1 MTSINNNTENLDLY
15 EKVNFLFKNYL
26 GFPNTD
32 KTKPFFLEVGVKAN
46 NYLYGSELFL
56 DDIPISPNFNTTNTP
71 NSLNISSSVT
81 SIQTDSTGVI
91 RKFTKLQL
99 QKIPGTNRGFYC
111 LDNNNNNIL
120 SDAIQFNR
128 VTDNLGNRPYLYEL
142 FDYNQEQLFPG
153 ADTGNWIFDV
163 KNGVVNFPDETT
175 RVSDTKLPFLTF
187 YKYIGRKGI
196 SNISTND
203 IQGFNNNNDSIKLL
217 ISDISDNVYN
227 RTHIDSSFNYLKTY
241 TDNVASGLDIKE
253 SVKLA
258 TNSSLNTI
266 YFNGV
271 NGVGATLTS
280 VNNEVLSIDDISN
293 NNINDRILVKNQ
305 INKNENGIYVIKE
318 LGSITSKFKLQR
330 AVPDD
335 EGRELTGGSFV
346 FVEQGNKNANNGFVF
361 TNNGT
366 PNIGV
371 DDIDIAQ
378 FSGAGQLIMGRGLG
392 KDGNTVFIENDIY
405 DRFSTIDNSF
415 NVLENRVDTRFN
427 NFKTSV
433 DNSFNVLE
441 TNIDNSFNNVYT
453 KSFINNRIN
462 TLENDFD
469 SSFND
474 VYTKSEADTLF
485 LTGLTIN
492 QDSDI
497 SNNRNS
503 RNNIN
508 TISFDYD
515 SGLKVIDVSAGA
527 VQISLGSHWKEIKVN
542 DASGVIPV
550 GEETL
555 NLKTG
560 TGISIVP
567 NSSDDPQSLTF
578 SINAEFTDLSSVPSD
593 YTNNKGKYLR
603 VNNDETGLEFSESG
617 LEVVNEL
624 PTEDLY
630 NNQIVVRSI
639 DNTIHRYDISSNR
652 WVSVG
657 GSSNDESEY
666 KQILNFDVLTY
677 QDGLN
682 GVIIN
687 YYDNNTDITN
697 WSKIVEAE
705 YEYLPNTKQI
715 AISYNAFITSNSNI
729 TNNSLPG
736 FGNRVGIMEWVIC
749 IDNDVIINSR
759 NYVQVDLIER
769 YANIKTTIDFTENDA
784 DVDISNNVI
793 KVSES
798 KIIKIYARSIY
809 NRSENLVKLHQTQNG
824 LARPDNLE
832 VASIGNGDG
841 KPKGKNVV
849 DYKTDI
855 MDVSENTI
863 TYSSYTSINDISD
876 NWTAIDLI
884 DEYLPPYKTK
894 NILLRYTP
902 FITFSNDTYLG
913 VRGSNA
919 VIEWVFKIGDTILP
933 NSRQFI
939 HLDLI
944 ERYFTI
950 ETNIKIDE
958 PENLSKNIISEWN
971 SQKPI
976 KIFARSIF
984 NNVNNNVKLH
994 TSQLSLSQK
1003 KPTIEIV
1010 CISNYDGQTKI
1021 NTTSTS
1027 SSGGGTTNSNTSDD
1041 RIKHNEVNI
1050 TNGINIIEQLQPKY
1064 YIKTKQLYDENHNFN
1079 VNSIGEPIDNNG
1091 NKLGIQYTM
1100 EAGLI
1105 AQDVQKIPE
1114 LRHTVE
1120 GYENDFDGN
1129 LVLPQNK
1136 ALTVKYNDIFV
1147 YTVQALKEV
1156 IEKNKILE
1164 DKIANLEQIIN
1175 S

>member
-1 MTSINNNTENLDLY
+1 MTY
-15 EKVNFLFKNYL
+15 EFRIKSNRCIIWRWFK
-26 GFPNTD
+26 
-32 KTKPFFLEVGVKAN
+32 
-46 NYLYGSELFL
+46 
-56 DDIPISPNFNTTNTP
+56 
-71 NSLNISSSVT
+71 
-81 SIQTDSTGVI
+81 
-91 RKFTKLQL
+91 
-99 QKIPGTNRGFYC
+99 
-111 LDNNNNNIL
+111 
-120 SDAIQFNR
+120 
-128 VTDNLGNRPYLYEL
+128 
-142 FDYNQEQLFPG
+142 
-153 ADTGNWIFDV
+153 
-163 KNGVVNFPDETT
+163 
-175 RVSDTKLPFLTF
+175 
-187 YKYIGRKGI
+187 
-196 SNISTND
+196 
-203 IQGFNNNNDSIKLL
+203 
-217 ISDISDNVYN
+217 
-227 RTHIDSSFNYLKTY
+227 
-241 TDNVASGLDIKE
+241 
-253 SVKLA
+253 
-258 TNSSLNTI
+258 
-266 YFNGV
+266 
-271 NGVGATLTS
+271 
-280 VNNEVLSIDDISN
+280 
-293 NNINDRILVKNQ
+293 
-305 INKNENGIYVIKE
+305 
-318 LGSITSKFKLQR
+318 
-330 AVPDD
+330 
-335 EGRELTGGSFV
+335 
-346 FVEQGNKNANNGFVF
+346 
-361 TNNGT
+361 
-366 PNIGV
+366 
-371 DDIDIAQ
+371 
-378 FSGAGQLIMGRGLG
+378 
-392 KDGNTVFIENDIY
+392 
-405 DRFSTIDNSF
+405 
-415 NVLENRVDTRFN
+415 
-427 NFKTSV
+427 
-433 DNSFNVLE
+433 
-441 TNIDNSFNNVYT
+441 
-453 KSFINNRIN
+453 
-462 TLENDFD
+462 
-469 SSFND
+469 
-474 VYTKSEADTLF
+474 
-485 LTGLTIN
+485 
-492 QDSDI
+492 
-497 SNNRNS
+497 
-503 RNNIN
+503 
-508 TISFDYD
+508 
-515 SGLKVIDVSAGA
+515 
-527 VQISLGSHWKEIKVN
+527 ISLGSHWKEIKIN

-578 SINAEFTDLSSVPSD
+578 AINAEFTDLSGVPSE

-603 VNNDETGLEFSESG
+603 VNTEETGLEFSESGLEFSESG

-624 PTEDLY
+624 PTENLY

-697 WSKIVEAE
+697 WNKIVEAE

-715 AISYNAFITSNSNI
+715 AISYNAFITSNSNAI
-729 TNNSLPG
+729 NSSLSG
-736 FGNRVGIMEWVIC
+736 FGGSVGIMEWVIC
-749 IDNDVIINSR
+749 IDDNIITNSR
-759 NYVQVDLIER
+759 NYVKVDLIER
-769 YANIKTTIDFTENDA
+769 YANIKTNIIFTENDA
-784 DVDISNNVI
+784 DVDISNNII

-824 LARPDNLE
+824 LARPDNFE
-832 VASIGNGDG
+832 VASIGNACGG
-841 KPKGKNVV
+841 SSCKNVV

-863 TYSSYTSINDISD
+863 TYSSYNSINDISD
-876 NWTAIDLI
+876 NWTAIELI
-884 DEYLPPYKTK
+884 DSYLPPYKTK
-894 NILLRYTP
+894 NILLKYTP
-902 FITFSNDTYLG
+902 FVTFSNDAYLG

-958 PENLSKNIISEWN
+958 TENLSKNIISEWN
-971 SQKPI
+971 SQKSI

-1003 KPTIEIV
+1003 KPTIEII

-1021 NTTSTS
+1021 NTASTS

-1050 TNGINIIEQLQPKY
+1050 TNGINIIKQLQPKY
-1064 YIKTKQLYDENHNFN
+1064 YIKTNQLYDANHNFN
-1079 VNSIGEPIDNNG
+1079 VNSVGEPVDSNG

-1105 AQDVQKIPE
+1105 AQDVQKIPQ

-1164 DKIANLEQIIN
+1164 DKITHLEQRIN